1 MSRLEKEIE
10 RLKLKPKDYTYEEV
24 KSLLNKLGFVEN
36 NKGRTSGS
44 RIEFKDKY
52 GRKIMLHRPHP
63 VNTIKPYKIM
73 GILNQLEEWRLI

>member
-24 KSLLNKLGFVEN
+24 RSLLNKLGFMEN

-44 RIEFKDKY
+44 RVEFEDKF
-52 GRKIMLHRPHP
+52 GRKVVMHKPHP
-63 VNTIKPYKIM
+63 SNIIKPYKVSE
-73 GILNQLEEWRLI
+73 ILKELYEWRII